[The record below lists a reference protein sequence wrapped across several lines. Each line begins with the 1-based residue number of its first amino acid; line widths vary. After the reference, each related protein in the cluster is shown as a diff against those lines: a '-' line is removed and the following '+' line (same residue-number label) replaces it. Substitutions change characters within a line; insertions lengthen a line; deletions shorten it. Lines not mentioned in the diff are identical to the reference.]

1 MKDARKTLGLVFLF
15 SLLLVSM
22 GCTGADT
29 SDYEEELTKGEFLGV
44 WEVDWGW
51 LPICILAVIVSV
63 SIQAII
69 YAIGYSFNLDNLKR
83 YAQAELLQAAATALI
98 AIVLIS
104 ALIQSF
110 DFISSLGSIDCGG
123 EIIDSPIQAD
133 ACRTQ
138 EILNKVG
145 NLYDEVLD
153 KDWGREIGYSTQITL
168 FGIPVFNGAWMVDS
182 IYNDVETYHSIAYIC
197 VNLMIALSA
206 KLFLLQYINENML
219 AVFLPLGIILRTFH
233 FTRGIGA
240 FFISLAIGFFFIYP
254 TVTFMMDSSFM
265 ESLDEPALPET
276 IVSGFC
282 NIPMFGS
289 FSFGSAALASYGDR
303 SSSAESIALSHSLSS
318 FVATMQTG
326 LLFNTLV
333 AFAITVTFLRY
344 GTMILGG
351 DIAPFMGMAG
361 RLI

>member
-1 MKDARKTLGLVFLF
+1 MNNARKTIGLVFLVALF
-15 SLLLVSM
+15 LSM

-51 LPICILAVIVSV
+51 LPMCILAVVVSV
-63 SIQAII
+63 II
-69 YAIGYSFNLDNLKR
+69 HGTIYMIGYSLNLNNLKR
-83 YAQAELLQAAATALI
+83 YAQSELLQAAATALI

-123 EIIDSPIQAD
+123 NIIDSPIEAD

-138 EILNKVG
+138 EILIEVG
-145 NLYDEVLD
+145 DLYDTVLEA
-153 KDWGREIGYSTQITL
+153 DWGREIGYSTQITL

-182 IYNDVETYHSIAYIC
+182 IYNDVETYHGIAYIC
-197 VNLMIALSA
+197 VNLMMALSA

-219 AVFLPLGIILRTFH
+219 AVFLPLGILLRTFH

-254 TVTFMMDSSFM
+254 TVTFLMDSSFM
-265 ESLDEPALPET
+265 ESLDEPDPPET

-289 FSFGSAALASYGDR
+289 FSFGAAALASYGER
-303 SSSAESIALSHSLSS
+303 SSSASSASLSQDLAS
-318 FVATMQTG
+318 FVATIQTG
-326 LLFNTLV
+326 ILFNSLV

-351 DIAPFMGMAG
+351 DISPFMGMAG